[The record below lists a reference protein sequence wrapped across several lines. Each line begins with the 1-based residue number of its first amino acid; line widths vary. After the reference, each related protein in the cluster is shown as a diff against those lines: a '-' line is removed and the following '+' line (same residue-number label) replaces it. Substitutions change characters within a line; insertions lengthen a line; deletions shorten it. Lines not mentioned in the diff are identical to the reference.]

1 MKHVESRLQIACV
14 AWFRAQ
20 YASIW
25 NLLFSVP
32 NGGARSKTE
41 GAILKAEGATRGVAD
56 LLLLVARGG
65 FGALAIEMKT
75 TSKNPTNP
83 TNKSIGKQPRP
94 KPATNTSSFGRWRNF
109 NRRSTP
115 ICHNRRRTPNG
126 KTRICFASP
135 FPDEWNSTNSS
146 EIIHYQTTNKNKS
159 L

>member
-75 TSKNPTNP
+75 TSKKSDQSEQQIEWETAATQAGNKYVVVRTLEEFQQTVNAYLSQPPTNP
-83 TNKSIGKQPRP
+83 ERQNPHLFRVPVSGRMELDEFLRNNPSSNKQ
-94 KPATNTSSFGRWRNF
+94 
-109 NRRSTP
+109 
-115 ICHNRRRTPNG
+115 
-126 KTRICFASP
+126 
-135 FPDEWNSTNSS
+135 
-146 EIIHYQTTNKNKS
+146 
-159 L
+159 